1 MFSAAG
7 FAHALVRKP
16 GPNVRAGLTTAALGE
31 PDDALVLDQHAAYV
45 ATLRALGV
53 EPLELDPLPT
63 YPDAHFVED
72 TAVIT
77 PELAIITHMGAAAR
91 RGEEET
97 VATALAHHRPLVY
110 IEPPGTVDGGDVLVV
125 ESHCM
130 IGLSERTNAA
140 GAAQLVAHLT
150 PHGYRCETIP
160 LGAGLHLKSSV
171 NYVGINTLLLQKEIA
186 AHPAFAP
193 YNKLLIAPDEAY
205 AANTLFFND
214 SLLMPAGFAKT
225 EQQLATLGFPLFVL
239 ETSELQKMDGG
250 LTCLSLRW

>member
-16 GPNVRAGLTTAALGE
+16 GPNVGAGLTTADLGE
-31 PDDALVLDQHAAYV
+31 PDDALVLEQHAAYV
-45 ATLRALGV
+45 ATLRALGAQLLEL
-53 EPLELDPLPT
+53 EPLPAH
-63 YPDAHFVED
+63 PDAHFVED

-77 PELAIITHMGAAAR
+77 PELAVITHMGAAVR
-91 RGEEET
+91 RGEEEA
-97 VATALAHHRPLVY
+97 VATSLADYRPLAQ
-110 IEPPGTVDGGDVLVV
+110 ITPPGTVDGGDVLVV

-140 GAAQLVAHLT
+140 GAEQLVALLT
-150 PHGYRCETIP
+150 PHGYRCDTIP

-171 NYVGINTLLLQKEIA
+171 NYVGVNTLLLHKEIA

-193 YNKLLIAPDEAY
+193 YNKLLMAPDEAY
-205 AANTLFFND
+205 AANTLFFNNH
-214 SLLMPAGFAKT
+214 LLMPAGFAKT
-225 EQQLATLGFPLFVL
+225 EQQLATLGFPVFVL